1 MDQGQMRC
9 AAIFGRFS
17 KVLGV
22 TALGALVVGPLAS
35 AAEAQN
41 AANRRRPPVIAPRP
55 IPPMPPI
62 TPDGPVRC
70 NIDRMREDGGYL
82 STVAIAGQN
91 RTHRP
96 RVMPSPSV
104 APPPPPPPP
113 PIMASPVADASIV
126 TTGNRIA
133 PPGYPR
139 PQPPVNTDRERYKGK
154 DVSTVKAVAEEPV
167 STFSVDVDT
176 GSYANVRRFLNRG
189 ELPPAAAVRT
199 EEMLNYFR
207 YDYATPKDRSVPFSV
222 TTDMANSPWNAQ
234 AKLLRIGINGYDI
247 PKAERP
253 RTNLVFLVDVSGSMN
268 SEDKL
273 PLVRNALSQLADQL
287 TAKDKVSIV
296 VYAGAAG
303 IVLEPTSNA
312 AYVKQALSCL
322 EAGGS
327 TAGGQGMELA
337 YATARKHF
345 VKGGVNRV
353 IMATDGDFNVGI
365 SSDDGIEA
373 IVKKNRETGI
383 TLTTLGFGQGN
394 YNEAM
399 MERVADIGNGSY
411 AYIDGLS
418 EARKVLADEMA
429 GTIFTIAKDVKIQI
443 EFNPSAVKE
452 YRLIGYENRILNEQ
466 DFDNDAVDAG
476 DIGSGHQ
483 VTALYEIIPAGT
495 TGWLPDRR
503 YAGNKAVG
511 KPGPANEL
519 AWLKL
524 RYKLPDG
531 DTSRLIE
538 RAVPVSL
545 MRNAGSPQGDMAF
558 ALAVASYGQKLR
570 GDTTLGDIGWRRVA
584 QLAGSPWEPTR
595 KEFLDLVTKAAQLSP
610 VPSPVPA
617 NPDPELTPVPPSYAL
632 VCGIEKVRSYVGKR
646 ADPKTRAVVERIS
659 GAERVRWIE
668 PGGVVTMDH
677 RPHRLN
683 AEMSGQG
690 VITKFSCG

>member
-1 MDQGQMRC
+1 MDMKQKRC
-9 AAIFGRFS
+9 AAVSAVFS
-17 KVLGV
+17 R
-22 TALGALVVGPLAS
+22 ALGISALSSLILLPLATE
-35 AAEAQN
+35 AQAQN
-41 AANRRRPPVIAPRP
+41 ASSRRRPPIIEPRP
-55 IPPMPPI
+55 IPPTDPNS
-62 TPDGPVRC
+62 PVRC
-70 NIDRMREDGGYL
+70 NIDRMRGNDGYL
-82 STVAIAGQN
+82 GKSTYSRQN
-91 RTHRP
+91 RVVHP
-96 RVMPSPSV
+96 PASP
-104 APPPPPPPP
+104 APPPPVL
-113 PIMASPVADASIV
+113 ASPVADSAIITSA
-126 TTGNRIA
+126 TRIA
-133 PPGYPR
+133 PPGFPHS
-139 PQPPVNTDRERYKGK
+139 PVNTDRERYSGK
-154 DVSTVKAVAEEPV
+154 DVSTVKAVAQDPV

-176 GSYANVRRFLNRG
+176 GSYANVRRFLNQG
-189 ELPPAAAVRT
+189 QLPPPAAVRT

-207 YDYATPKDRSVPFSV
+207 YDYAVPKDRSVPFSV

-268 SEDKL
+268 SNDKL
-273 PLVRNALSQLADQL
+273 PLVRDALSQLADQL

-337 YATARKHF
+337 YATARQHF

-365 SSDDGIEA
+365 SSNDGIEA

-399 MERVADIGNGSY
+399 MERVADIGNGNY

-418 EARKVLADEMA
+418 EAQKVLSDEMA

-443 EFNPSAVKE
+443 EFNPAAVKE

-483 VTALYEIIPAGT
+483 VTALYEIIPAGA

-503 YAGNKAVG
+503 YADNRPVV

-531 DTSRLIE
+531 DSSRLIE

-545 MRNAGSPQGDMAF
+545 MRSARDPQGDMAF
-558 ALAVASYGQKLR
+558 AVAVASFGQKLR
-570 GDTTLGDIGWRRVA
+570 GDTTLGNTSWRSIETM
-584 QLAGSPWEPTR
+584 AGQPWQPLR
-595 KEFLDLVTKAAQLSP
+595 KEFSELVGKAGRLWPAAPPMP
-610 VPSPVPA
+610 VT
-617 NPDPELTPVPPSYAL
+617 PDPDPIASGPNS
-632 VCGIEKVRSYVGKR
+632 CGANKVAAYVGKL
-646 ADPKTRAVVERIS
+646 ANPATRAEIARLS
-659 GAERVRWIE
+659 GADRVRWIE
-668 PGGVVTMDH
+668 PGMAVTMDY
-677 RPHRLN
+677 RSNRLN
-683 AEMSGQG
+683 ADLSGQG
-690 VITKFSCG
+690 KITRFTCG